1 MSVKS
6 FNFRARARTIEHLG
20 KGQIADCPT
29 AVSELWKNAY
39 DAYARDVALFTVD
52 AEYPCGALIDNGCG
66 MSPEQIIDN
75 WLIVGTESK
84 SKKKALGDEDRFG
97 IPVRQ
102 TQGEKG
108 IGRLSAAFLAN
119 VTFLVTKKLNGS
131 FTSLLVDWRL
141 FENPYLSFEDISIP
155 FLEFDTIDEITIAFD
170 LLKEEL
176 IKNVKF
182 KKDENSIKRR
192 AWERFSED
200 ELENNKAEDFIT
212 TQNKIL
218 NFCQKS
224 VLDERAITPWKEI
237 LNKVSEEDGG
247 QHGTALFLLD
257 LRTDLSLLTNQGD
270 LSKDNQEI
278 EAIQKNEPYR
288 VCRRPTFLRECP
300 NDKTKIYS

>member
-39 DAYARDVALFTVD
+39 DAYARDVALYTVD
-52 AEYPCGALIDNGCG
+52 ANYPCGVLIDNGCG

-84 SKKKALGDEDRFG
+84 SKKKALREEDRFG
-97 IPVRQ
+97 ISIRQ

-119 VTFLVTKKLNGS
+119 VTFLVTKKINGS

-155 FLEFDTIDEITIAFD
+155 FLEWLKRKFDF
-170 LLKEEL
+170 
-176 IKNVKF
+176 
-182 KKDENSIKRR
+182 
-192 AWERFSED
+192 
-200 ELENNKAEDFIT
+200 
-212 TQNKIL
+212 
-218 NFCQKS
+218 
-224 VLDERAITPWKEI
+224 
-237 LNKVSEEDGG
+237 
-247 QHGTALFLLD
+247 LF
-257 LRTDLSLLTNQGD
+257 NQPA
-270 LSKDNQEI
+270 SMT
-278 EAIQKNEPYR
+278 
-288 VCRRPTFLRECP
+288 TFL
-300 NDKTKIYS
+300 ISS

>member
-84 SKKKALGDEDRFG
+84 SKKKALREEDRFG
-97 IPVRQ
+97 IQVRQ

-170 LLKEEL
+170 LLK
-176 IKNVKF
+176 KNSSKM
-182 KKDENSIKRR
+182 
-192 AWERFSED
+192 
-200 ELENNKAEDFIT
+200 
-212 TQNKIL
+212 L
-218 NFCQKS
+218 NLKMS
-224 VLDERAITPWKEI
+224 LRIPLRKEHG
-237 LNKVSEEDGG
+237 NVS
-247 QHGTALFLLD
+247 LKM
-257 LRTDLSLLTNQGD
+257 S
-270 LSKDNQEI
+270 
-278 EAIQKNEPYR
+278 
-288 VCRRPTFLRECP
+288 
-300 NDKTKIYS
+300 

>member
-52 AEYPCGALIDNGCG
+52 TDYPCGALIDNGCG

-84 SKKKALGDEDRFG
+84 SKKKALSEEDRFG

-119 VTFLVTKKLNGS
+119 VTFLITKKISGS

-155 FLEFDTIDEITIAFD
+155 FLEFDKIDEIAIAFD

-176 IKNVKF
+176 LQNIVFDEDEDEDLKLKRLIK
-182 KKDENSIKRR
+182 ER
-192 AWERFSED
+192 AWIRFSED
-200 ELENNKAEDFIT
+200 ELENNKSKDFIT

-224 VLDERAITPWKEI
+224 ALDERAITSWKEI
-237 LNKVSEEDGG
+237 LNKVSEKDGG

-257 LRTDLSLLTNQGD
+257 LQRDLRLLTNRGD
-270 LSKDNQEI
+270 RARDNQEI
-278 EAIQKNEPYR
+278 DELQKFLVDTLRSFTNPYVKKR
-288 VCRRPTFLRECP
+288 
-300 NDKTKIYS
+300 